1 MERYKSIKWKSHVF
15 SVHFLSFL
23 DSSISPNYTLLEK
36 DPVLSGD
43 NVLDAKTEILGSREE
58 FEDVYVKFG
67 DMINLTCVI
76 SDVPAPPKHVF
87 WYHDEKVTKYYT
99 MFENRIKSLIQLC
112 ERSELRSHLTG
123 KFISFNF

>member
-1 MERYKSIKWKSHVF
+1 MERYKSVKWKSHVF
-15 SVHFLSFL
+15 SEHFLSFL

-87 WYHDEKVTKYYT
+87 WYHDEKVTQSYT

>member
-1 MERYKSIKWKSHVF
+1 MERYKSVKWKSHVF
-15 SVHFLSFL
+15 SVHFLLFL

>member
-87 WYHDEKVTKYYT
+87 WYHDEKVTQCYT
-99 MFENRIKSLIQLC
+99 VFENHLKSLSQHC
-112 ERSELRSHLTG
+112 EFVVKQCCQTG
-123 KFISFNF
+123 QF